1 MWDSVRAES
10 RTTLNAEDPLRDR
23 FLRYWPWPYGQQQ
36 KVPIGDEVETSEAGQ
51 IIRKAAIEEHKRL
64 LYVSLTRA
72 RDLIVVARPQ
82 KALDGEWMGTI
93 GLAQRLPSGDAQPIA
108 LNDGTQVPFRRR
120 ALSAT
125 TANLPAIETQGNV
138 RWFAGATSSSP
149 RLPLVVSPSA
159 AGETRASVAEV
170 VDIGSRINTS
180 GVEDRSILGEA
191 IHACIAAD
199 IVASATGL
207 TELEVRRVL
216 ERYGVA
222 DAVSSQQVA
231 NQLKAIRD
239 WLKARWP
246 GAKPWVEV
254 PVSQSLAN
262 GQRVAGRMDL
272 LLRTADGWIL
282 LDHKSTSQSRQ
293 QAAELA
299 TQHSG
304 QLAAYRETI
313 EAVTHL
319 PVKETW
325 LVLPVAGAAIRV
337 IAESAAS
344 AQKPSTPASTSQG
357 ISA

>member
-1 MWDSVRAES
+1 
-10 RTTLNAEDPLRDR
+10 
-23 FLRYWPWPYGQQQ
+23 
-36 KVPIGDEVETSEAGQ
+36 
-51 IIRKAAIEEHKRL
+51 
-64 LYVSLTRA
+64 
-72 RDLIVVARPQ
+72 
-82 KALDGEWMGTI
+82 
-93 GLAQRLPSGDAQPIA
+93 
-108 LNDGTQVPFRRR
+108 
-120 ALSAT
+120 
-125 TANLPAIETQGNV
+125 
-138 RWFAGATSSSP
+138 
-149 RLPLVVSPSA
+149 
-159 AGETRASVAEV
+159 
-170 VDIGSRINTS
+170 
-180 GVEDRSILGEA
+180 LGEA

-199 IVASATGL
+199 IVASETGL

-222 DAVSSQQVA
+222 DTVSAQQVA

-239 WLKARWP
+239 WLKVRWP
-246 GAKPWVEV
+246 GATPWAEV

-262 GQRVAGRMDL
+262 GQGVAGRMDL
-272 LLRTADGWIL
+272 LLRTADGWVL

-299 TQHSG
+299 AQHGG
-304 QLAAYRETI
+304 QLAAYREAI

-344 AQKPSTPASTSQG
+344 TQNPSTPASTSQA